1 MNEGRAYRGL
11 LEDLR
16 ERAKE
21 LECLYRVEEE
31 LAKSDESLERSLERV
46 VQLIPEGWQHPEICA
61 ALLEVEGEVYRS
73 QEFEPTSQM
82 IHADIEVQGRI
93 LGRVAVY
100 YLEDSPPEDE
110 GPFLAEEVRLIRSLA
125 DRLAHHILYSN
136 LQQSNLVDGGNG
148 GEVLDWAR
156 GLRLLREADREQY
169 ARLSRRML
177 NHLVSMGV
185 TQAADMLGR
194 RDAELVDSDNENQ
207 PERTVATDRELLLS
221 DAPFDLA
228 SSHLSND
235 EIMSLVQQWLYEEK
249 VAAFN
254 KVLADPKASL
264 GEVADALRRF
274 RSVSTDIQQHSR
286 STVAGLRASLLRRTL
301 SSQTEFIR
309 LARDYVDPFDFVE
322 LFDHLV
328 VSDQGHGTV
337 GGKSAGLLLA
347 NWILDRRGAE
357 DPDVPRVKVPRAWFL
372 TSDSMVAFI
381 KHNDLEGV
389 IEQKYKEIDHVR
401 QEYPNIVQL
410 FKSSAFP
417 PEIVKGLSV
426 ALDDLG
432 EGTPLIIRSSSL
444 LEDRLGTAF
453 SGKYK
458 SLFVSN
464 LGTKRERLNALID
477 AIAEVYASVFGPDPI
492 EYRRD
497 RGLLD
502 FHEEMGVLIQAVVG
516 KRVGRWFLPAFA
528 GVAFSRNEF
537 RWSPRIRREDGIVR
551 VVPGLGTRAVDRTA
565 DDYPVLSVPGRPGL
579 RANVAIDEI
588 IRYSPQWVDCIDLEE
603 GRFVSITL
611 EDLLQEAGTD
621 LPGFELVFSAVEG
634 DRLRPAHP
642 LLTDPDEVELVAN
655 FEGLLS
661 NSSFSQDVRRI
672 LDTLE
677 DALENPVDIEFAH
690 DGEQLY
696 LLQCRPQSSS
706 PDERPD
712 AIPQDLDQ
720 RTVVFTA
727 NRYVSNGHVPDLTHL
742 VYVDPL
748 RYAELPSERE
758 MRDVGHAVGRLNE
771 MLPKRQFALMGPGRW
786 GSRGDIKLGVP
797 ITYSEI
803 NNSALLIEIA
813 RKKGG
818 YVPDLSFGTH
828 FFQDLVESHIR
839 YLPLYP
845 DESGVVFNEPFFT
858 RSDNLLV
865 QLAPEYAH
873 LEAVVKVIDV
883 PAVTDGHV
891 LRVLLNAEL
900 DQAVAMICDP
910 QEAGTSLVAPPPSP
924 LSTPTRAVAESWRWR
939 QRMAERIA
947 RRIRPEA
954 RGIAAMY
961 LFGSVKNGTA
971 GPGSD
976 IDLLVHFRGDE
987 QQKADLERWFEGW
1000 SECLAELNY
1009 LRTGY
1014 QVDSLLDVHFITD
1027 DDIES
1032 QTSFASKIGAITDAA
1047 APLPLDGQDEG

>member
-1 MNEGRAYRGL
+1 
-11 LEDLR
+11 
-16 ERAKE
+16 
-21 LECLYRVEEE
+21 
-31 LAKSDESLERSLERV
+31 
-46 VQLIPEGWQHPEICA
+46 
-61 ALLEVEGEVYRS
+61 
-73 QEFEPTSQM
+73 
-82 IHADIEVQGRI
+82 
-93 LGRVAVY
+93 
-100 YLEDSPPEDE
+100 
-110 GPFLAEEVRLIRSLA
+110 
-125 DRLAHHILYSN
+125 
-136 LQQSNLVDGGNG
+136 
-148 GEVLDWAR
+148 
-156 GLRLLREADREQY
+156 
-169 ARLSRRML
+169 
-177 NHLVSMGV
+177 
-185 TQAADMLGR
+185 
-194 RDAELVDSDNENQ
+194 
-207 PERTVATDRELLLS
+207 
-221 DAPFDLA
+221 
-228 SSHLSND
+228 
-235 EIMSLVQQWLYEEK
+235 
-249 VAAFN
+249 
-254 KVLADPKASL
+254 
-264 GEVADALRRF
+264 
-274 RSVSTDIQQHSR
+274 
-286 STVAGLRASLLRRTL
+286 
-301 SSQTEFIR
+301 
-309 LARDYVDPFDFVE
+309 
-322 LFDHLV
+322 
-328 VSDQGHGTV
+328 
-337 GGKSAGLLLA
+337 
-347 NWILDRRGAE
+347 
-357 DPDVPRVKVPRAWFL
+357 
-372 TSDSMVAFI
+372 
-381 KHNDLEGV
+381 
-389 IEQKYKEIDHVR
+389 
-401 QEYPNIVQL
+401 
-410 FKSSAFP
+410 
-417 PEIVKGLSV
+417 
-426 ALDDLG
+426 
-432 EGTPLIIRSSSL
+432 
-444 LEDRLGTAF
+444 
-453 SGKYK
+453 
-458 SLFVSN
+458 
-464 LGTKRERLNALID
+464 
-477 AIAEVYASVFGPDPI
+477 
-492 EYRRD
+492 
-497 RGLLD
+497 
-502 FHEEMGVLIQAVVG
+502 
-516 KRVGRWFLPAFA
+516 
-528 GVAFSRNEF
+528 
-537 RWSPRIRREDGIVR
+537 
-551 VVPGLGTRAVDRTA
+551 
-565 DDYPVLSVPGRPGL
+565 
-579 RANVAIDEI
+579 
-588 IRYSPQWVDCIDLEE
+588 
-603 GRFVSITL
+603 
-611 EDLLQEAGTD
+611 
-621 LPGFELVFSAVEG
+621 VEG

-742 VYVDPL
+742 VYVDPV

-858 RSDNLLV
+858 RSENLLV

-883 PAVTDGHV
+883 PAVTDGNV

-900 DQAVAMICDP
+900 DQAVAMLCDP
-910 QEAGTSLVAPPPSP
+910 QDAGTSLVAPPPSP

-947 RRIRPEA
+947 RRIQPET
-954 RGIAAMY
+954 RGVAAMY

-976 IDLLVHFRGDE
+976 VDLLVHFRGDE
-987 QQKADLERWFEGW
+987 QQRADLERWFEGW

-1014 QVDSLLDVHFITD
+1014 QVDSLLDVHFISD
-1027 DDIES
+1027 EDIEA
-1032 QTSFASKIGAITDAA
+1032 QTSFAAKIGAITDAA